1 MVSPHYPQTTKSCPA
16 KDRDIPEFSGS
27 RINLLV
33 SKDMCLFNRSTQIW
47 TVSELTK
54 HASHCLCFAG
64 SAKPLTLNWN
74 ATRTIYSNWCFL
86 ESTLNTLNKSNES
99 SACGLGLPQRNFK
112 HWHYSQNVIWIWST
126 VWQKNS
132 QCNKVK
138 IKKNIIVIK
147 TFYKSRN
154 HSFFYAYCFE

>member
-1 MVSPHYPQTTKSCPA
+1 MVSPHYPQATKSCPA
-16 KDRDIPEFSGS
+16 KDRDIPEFSGR

-33 SKDMCLFNRSTQIW
+33 PKDMCLFNREGSTQIW

-54 HASHCLCFAG
+54 HESHCLCFAG

-86 ESTLNTLNKSNES
+86 ESSLNRLNKFNES

-112 HWHYSQNVIWIWST
+112 HSDGIIPKMPSEFGPHCDRKIHNVIKSKQ
-126 VWQKNS
+126 QKKYNS
-132 QCNKVK
+132 Y
-138 IKKNIIVIK
+138 KNIFIK
-147 TFYKSRN
+147 AEII
-154 HSFFYAYCFE
+154 FFYA